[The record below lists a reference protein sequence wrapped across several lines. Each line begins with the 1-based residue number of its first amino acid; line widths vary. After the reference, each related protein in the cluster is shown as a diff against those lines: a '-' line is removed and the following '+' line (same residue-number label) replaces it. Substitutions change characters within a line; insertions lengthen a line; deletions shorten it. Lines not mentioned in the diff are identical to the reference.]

1 MIERL
6 SLKGRT
12 TVITGG
18 GRGIGLAIAEA
29 AAEAGSN
36 IAVLDVLDKPHKS
49 ISKLGVKGK
58 YYRVDV
64 TKMDDLERA
73 FGEIG
78 DEFGRVDGCVPA
90 AGIAVDKPFLDH
102 TWDECERLLRVNVL
116 GAFFSSQLAARAMRA
131 QGTGGSIVLIASMAS
146 HHAVPLQHLSMYGS
160 TKGAVRIMMTQMAAE
175 LAPWNIRVNSI
186 SPGFIRTDMTLLCA
200 RQQPELF
207 KLMGN
212 APPLGRIGETSDI
225 VGAVNYLLSDAAAYT
240 TGADIPI
247 AGGMTCGRIAS

>member
-1 MIERL
+1 M
-6 SLKGRT
+6 SLEGRT

-36 IAVLDVLDKPHKS
+36 IAVLDVLDKPHKR
-49 ISKLGVKGK
+49 ISELGVKGK

-64 TKMDDLERA
+64 TKMDELEQT
-73 FGEIG
+73 FGKIG

-90 AGIAVDKPFLDH
+90 AGIVLDKPSFDH
-102 TWDECERLLRVNVL
+102 TWDECEDLLKVNVR
-116 GAFFSSQLAARAMRA
+116 GAYFSTQLAARAMRA
-131 QGTGGSIVLIASMAS
+131 QSTGASIVLIASMAS
-146 HHAVPLQHLSMYGS
+146 HHAVPLQHLSMYGP

-175 LAPWNIRVNSI
+175 LAPWNIRGNSI
-186 SPGFIRTDMTLLCA
+186 SPGFIRTEMTQLCA
-200 RQQPELF
+200 RQQPELS
-207 KLMGN
+207 KVMGN

-240 TGADIPI
+240 TGVDIPI